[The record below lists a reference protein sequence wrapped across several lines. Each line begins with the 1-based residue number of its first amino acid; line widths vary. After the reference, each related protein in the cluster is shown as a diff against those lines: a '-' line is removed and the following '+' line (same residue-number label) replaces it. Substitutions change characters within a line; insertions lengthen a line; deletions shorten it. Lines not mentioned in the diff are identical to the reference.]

1 MRAHVAAWLV
11 TAALSSCS
19 FSQNDGPPLEQVWA
33 SGRVVSI
40 NELAIAQNGA
50 TDDAHFYTL
59 RQRLGEGRAFVAF
72 SRETGRQMWERS
84 VRGTCRVPVVTRD
97 RIYCPA
103 DRVYAFEAQTGRA
116 LWSAEA
122 PTALSLTQGTADAER
137 VYVGTVGP
145 TPGPIPG
152 AAYAFDA
159 QTGALVWEKT
169 LGTDEWPRINVR
181 SLTLS
186 PEGDLLVAFEAEYV
200 TFSVFSAAVILALD
214 PATGEERWRYVDGDR
229 TQNREVGGLTFFED
243 LMLYS
248 DPSGQQAVAVDRA
261 TRQVAWRAA
270 YTPSS
275 FSTFRPPLVEDGV
288 AYFTDTQGGVFAVD
302 ARTGQQRW
310 KLARPYGVLGHE
322 VCGDVLLAYDQI
334 GDVYDRTDGRYLGR
348 LLDDGDTIGQVA
360 TAGDVLYV
368 SAASGVYAFDCN
380 P

>member
-11 TAALSSCS
+11 TYAASCS
-19 FSQNDGPPLEQVWA
+19 LSADDGPPLEQIWTNER
-33 SGRVVSI
+33 SVSM
-40 NELAIAQNGA
+40 NDFSVKEQGA
-50 TDDAHFYTL
+50 TDDAHFYAL

-72 SRETGRQMWERS
+72 SRETGRQTWERR
-84 VRGTCRVPVVTRD
+84 VVGPCAVPVVTPERA
-97 RIYCPA
+97 YCPA
-103 DRVYAFEAQTGRA
+103 DDLFAFEALTGRL
-116 LWSAEA
+116 LWTAEA
-122 PTALSLTQGTADAER
+122 PGFFQLTQGAADAER

-159 QTGALVWEKT
+159 RTGALVWEKT
-169 LGTDEWPRINVR
+169 LATDEWPRIVVR

-229 TQNREVGGLTFFED
+229 TTNREIGGLTFFEN

-261 TRQVAWRAA
+261 TRQVVWRAA

-302 ARTGQQRW
+302 ARTGQPRW
-310 KLARPYGVLGHE
+310 TVKRPYGVLGHE

-348 LLDDGDTIGQVA
+348 LLDDGDTVGQVA
-360 TAGDVLYV
+360 TADDVLYV
-368 SAASGVYAFDCN
+368 SAASGVYAFDCT